1 MQPTVSIIVPV
12 YNAEATL
19 RRCVDSIL
27 NQDYRDFE
35 LILVND
41 GSQDGSGAICDAYAA
56 QDPRVTAIHKPNTGV
71 SDTRNLA
78 ISRAQGTYLQFLD
91 SDDWIT
97 PDATTLL
104 VQTAQQHSCD
114 LVISDFYRVVGE
126 RVSRKG
132 DIDDDTV
139 LSREEYAAHMMGS
152 GVHTSRVKRSSKR
165 IGKAFNTDIKLNV
178 SQKTIVISATHNE
191 TGETYSEVVDIPAL
205 PISFEH
211 NAELSALSWE
221 TYDQHL
227 SLEEVRQKYNEI
239 VSAPKMDPMF
249 VLILV
254 GLANASFCRLFGG
267 DWLSMGI
274 VLSATIT
281 GMFLRQRMQAN
292 HINHYVVFAVSA
304 FVASLCA
311 STSLIFDTTS
321 EIALATSVLYLIPGV
336 PLINGIIDIVQGE
349 TLIGC
354 SRLISAFLLIICIA
368 IGMSFTLML
377 VKNSLI

>member
-1 MQPTVSIIVPV
+1 MERNESLLPV
-12 YNAEATL
+12 AKFIA
-19 RRCVDSIL
+19 
-27 NQDYRDFE
+27 
-35 LILVND
+35 
-41 GSQDGSGAICDAYAA
+41 
-56 QDPRVTAIHKPNTGV
+56 
-71 SDTRNLA
+71 
-78 ISRAQGTYLQFLD
+78 
-91 SDDWIT
+91 
-97 PDATTLL
+97 
-104 VQTAQQHSCD
+104 
-114 LVISDFYRVVGE
+114 
-126 RVSRKG
+126 
-132 DIDDDTV
+132 
-139 LSREEYAAHMMGS
+139 EYAAHMMGS

-239 VSAPKMDPMF
+239 VSAPKKDPMF

-336 PLINGIIDIVQGE
+336 PLINGIIDIVEGE